1 MISEPLSWISHRCLH
16 NAGIYKHQVIRA
28 IFYFNFYLWLY
39 IIDKYRHSANSSHET
54 SNPRG
59 SGVHTVRT
67 LQGLQGFVL
76 NFDFGMYL
84 NQIFSRHFAG
94 VQINTKWSESKIDI
108 FPLQKYK
115 VIKGSTCFLKN
126 MYTNKTNISK
136 IVQFCPACLLY
147 SVHWT
152 SINIYSVFYL

>member
-1 MISEPLSWISHRCLH
+1 MVDFVKSFQIAKNSFLYLEKTKNHIKALYGQSKEKNEQIFFISVYFYSTSGNNSSGLNDSSSMISEPLSWISHRCLH

-94 VQINTKWSESKIDI
+94 VQINTK
-108 FPLQKYK
+108 
-115 VIKGSTCFLKN
+115 
-126 MYTNKTNISK
+126 
-136 IVQFCPACLLY
+136 
-147 SVHWT
+147 
-152 SINIYSVFYL
+152 

>member
-1 MISEPLSWISHRCLH
+1 MDKAKKKRANFFHFCLFFSLYSTSGNNSSGLNDSSSMISEPLSWISHRCLH

-39 IIDKYRHSANSSHET
+39 IIDKYRHSVNSSHET

-76 NFDFGMYL
+76 NFDFGIYL
-84 NQIFSRHFAG
+84 NHIFSRHF
-94 VQINTKWSESKIDI
+94 VDVHINT
-108 FPLQKYK
+108 
-115 VIKGSTCFLKN
+115 N
-126 MYTNKTNISK
+126 
-136 IVQFCPACLLY
+136 
-147 SVHWT
+147 
-152 SINIYSVFYL
+152 